1 MIVLTSTGLVAIT
14 ALPGQPEAPWCM
26 VRANRA
32 LDLASLLPGAPVTD
46 TGASEQGWQFATVV
60 PREMVAEGL
69 ARCVESAAYPHM
81 ASAVPVQDRQLAD
94 LAQGIMA
101 IAADLAWEPPT
112 EDSPA
117 GPANPADSPQAQ
129 PATNDAPPAHQPQW
143 LIYDAPLDDRP
154 VPQPQPTYDGPSP
167 VTTTEDPFDALYPAQ
182 PTLCQ
187 LQAPEED
194 D

>member
-1 MIVLTSTGLVAIT
+1 VIVLTSTGLVAIT

-94 LAQGIMA
+94 LAQGVMA
-101 IAADLAWEPPT
+101 IAADLPWEPPT

-117 GPANPADSPQAQ
+117 GPASPADSPQPQAQ
-129 PATNDAPPAHQPQW
+129 PATFDASPADPSQQQ
-143 LIYDAPLDDRP
+143 L
-154 VPQPQPTYDGPSP
+154 TYDGPSP
-167 VTTTEDPFDALYPAQ
+167 VTTTEDPFDALIPAQ

-187 LQAPEED
+187 LQASEEAG
-194 D
+194 